1 MENTEYLPANLH
13 ANTPPRLELATK
25 IIDANGDDFIY
36 SNMAAYINEYDA
48 AKLLSELQVQILT
61 PDLPLYQTLKERGK
75 KFVGLNGVHY
85 MSLDGILILK
95 RGMDI
100 IRVRV
105 SNPSFSFLTIQ
116 VKNSSHDRL
125 QSLS

>member
-1 MENTEYLPANLH
+1 MPANPH
-13 ANTPPRLELATK
+13 VNTPPRLELATK

-36 SNMAAYINEYDA
+36 SNTAAYINEYDA

-61 PDLPLYQTLKERGK
+61 PDLPLYKTLKERGK
-75 KFVGLNGVHY
+75 KFAELNGVHY
-85 MSLDGILILK
+85 MTLDGVLILK

-105 SNPSFSFLTIQ
+105 PQPRHYILHS
-116 VKNSSHDRL
+116 
-125 QSLS
+125 

>member
-1 MENTEYLPANLH
+1 VENTEYLLANPH

-36 SNMAAYINEYDA
+36 SNMSAYINEYDA

-75 KFVGLNGVHY
+75 KFVKLNGVHY
-85 MSLDGILILK
+85 MSLDGVLILK

-105 SNPSFSFLTIQ
+105 PNPSFSFHLTIP
-116 VKNSSHDRL
+116 VKNPSHD
-125 QSLS
+125 